1 MHRYTTS
8 FGAGIKTTT
17 IIIIIIII
25 IITIID
31 Y

>member
-25 IITIID
+25 ITIID